1 MKINRNSL
9 IGEVITEH
17 PETMEVF
24 ERYGLPCAH
33 CLALEIESLEVG
45 ARRHDLDVNKL
56 INELNKVIEREATS
70 NP

>member
-9 IGEVITEH
+9 IGEVINLY

-24 ERYGLPCAH
+24 ERYGLPCAQ

-45 ARRHDLDVNKL
+45 ARRHDIDINQL
-56 INELNKVIEREATS
+56 IEELNKVIHG
-70 NP
+70 